1 MERDTPLT
9 LKETIDVL
17 TEIYEQHGDLEVQ
30 VYTQDGDWY
39 KIWEKIA
46 LQLISIL
53 MELNLLKLVNR

>member
-39 KIWEKIA
+39 KIWGKDCIT
-46 LQLISIL
+46 
-53 MELNLLKLVNR
+53 VNKYTNGTKFVEIG